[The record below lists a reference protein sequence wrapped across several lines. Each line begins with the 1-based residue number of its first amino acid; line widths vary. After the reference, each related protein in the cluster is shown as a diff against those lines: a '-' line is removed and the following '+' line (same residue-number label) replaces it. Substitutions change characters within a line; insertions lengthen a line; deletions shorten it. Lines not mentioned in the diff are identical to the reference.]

1 MQEIKVHHELLR
13 WRVAESGEMA
23 VRRVSSRFACSELGD
38 YSHGVRLLKHESLSG
53 EAKAKGEVQRR
64 LSDDIKV

>member
-53 EAKAKGEVQRR
+53 EAKAKAKCSGVCP
-64 LSDDIKV
+64 DDIKV